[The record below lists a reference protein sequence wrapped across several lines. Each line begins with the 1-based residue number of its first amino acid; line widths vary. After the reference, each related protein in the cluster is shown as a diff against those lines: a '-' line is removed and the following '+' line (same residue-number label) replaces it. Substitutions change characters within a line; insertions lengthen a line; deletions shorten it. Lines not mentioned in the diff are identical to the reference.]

1 MVVSESVL
9 ELRNIFHS
17 GQVEPTSWTQ
27 RLFGNAETGLILKD
41 ITLEVKSGEV
51 FAILGS
57 KGSGK
62 RALLDVISRRAHGAT
77 RGQIIFEGNPLTQSL
92 FQRTCG
98 YVTHRTDLIPS
109 LTTEQTLY
117 YAANLSSGEKVSRY
131 TCSTRVRQMLGDL
144 ALNQVSHHSVASL
157 NTSQYRR
164 LTIGVQLIKE
174 PILLLL
180 DEPTAGLDPL
190 STYLV
195 VSILSS
201 YARRRCRSVM
211 LTMEKPRSD
220 VFPFLDRA
228 AFLCLG
234 DILYAGPT
242 RLMLDYF
249 TSIGFPCPTMEN
261 PLMYYLCLSTVDRR
275 SRERFLESNSQVLE
289 LVEKFKNEGGAYIS
303 TGGPVQSQVAK
314 PSVQLRPSRPSVFQV
329 SITLYQRLLAAT
341 FNITP
346 FGLSHMF
353 LRLLLFP
360 LYALLVFILYLNT
373 QNWEH
378 IPINR
383 NGLLLFSVLGA
394 YFMSTISTAYTFGI
408 YRTRYYQEAHEGIYS
423 GPLFLICYFLFSIP
437 FSLASVAAA
446 SRIIFQASGLTSVD
460 DWLTIWAIL
469 WGCHLL
475 AEQQTIA
482 LLMVINSKFTTVL
495 TSFYLCLLYILLGS
509 GTLRSY
515 GGLPEWL
522 LYTSYATQPHSAGT
536 ALSLKLFGPP
546 LANCSETQ
554 FGCRHTENFG
564 LAERSG
570 SVGGAA
576 VAAGWDVAM
585 CLGLPGVVALAN
597 ILIYVMPLPAFVKA
611 KFRD

>member
-1 MVVSESVL
+1 MVVNEAVL

-17 GQVEPTSWTQ
+17 GQVEPTSWVQ
-27 RLFGNAETGLILKD
+27 RLFGNIETGLILKD
-41 ITLEVKSGEV
+41 ITLEVKPGEV

-77 RGQIIFEGNPLTQSL
+77 RGQIIFEGNPLTLSL

-98 YVTHRTDLIPS
+98 YVTHRSDLIPS

-144 ALNQVSHHSVASL
+144 ALNQVSHHSVSSL

-164 LTIGVQLIKE
+164 LVIGVQLIKE

-201 YARRRCRSVM
+201 YARRRCRAVM

-275 SRERFLESNSQVLE
+275 SRERFLESNAQIME
-289 LVEKFKNEGGAYIS
+289 LVEKFKNDGGAYIS
-303 TGGPVQSQVAK
+303 TGGPTSPQVIK
-314 PSVQLRPSRPSVFQV
+314 PSTQIRPSRPSVFQV
-329 SITLYQRLLAAT
+329 SITLYQRLLAST

-353 LRLLLFP
+353 FRLLLYP
-360 LYALLVFILYLNT
+360 LFALLIFILYLNA
-373 QNWEH
+373 QNWERVL
-378 IPINR
+378 INR
-383 NGLLLFSVLGA
+383 NGLLFFSIAGTYL
-394 YFMSTISTAYTFGI
+394 MSTISTAYTFSI
-408 YRTRYYQEAHEGIYS
+408 FRTRYYQEAYEGIYG

-437 FSLASVAAA
+437 FSLASSAAA

-460 DWLTIWAIL
+460 DWLTMWAVL
-469 WGCHLL
+469 WGCYLL

-482 LLMVINSKFTTVL
+482 LLMVINSKFIAIL
-495 TSFYLCLLYILLGS
+495 SSYYLCALYVLLGS
-509 GTLRSY
+509 GILRSY

-522 LYTSYATQPHSAGT
+522 LYTSYATQPHTAAS
-536 ALSLKLFGPP
+536 ALSLRLFGPP
-546 LANCSETQ
+546 LINCSETQ
-554 FGCRHTENFG
+554 FGCRQTENFS
-564 LAERSG
+564 LSER
-570 SVGGAA
+570 GGNSSIT
-576 VAAGWDVAM
+576 AGWDIAM
-585 CLGLPGVVALAN
+585 CLGLPGVVALGN